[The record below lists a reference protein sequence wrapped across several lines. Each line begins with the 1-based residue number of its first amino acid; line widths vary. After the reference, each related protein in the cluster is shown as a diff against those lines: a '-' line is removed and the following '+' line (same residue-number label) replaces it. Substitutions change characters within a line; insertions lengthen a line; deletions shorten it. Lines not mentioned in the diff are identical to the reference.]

1 MQFGIAAVL
10 FKQSSL
16 FQNLILTM
24 QAANE
29 SNLSWTGATHHLK
42 PLLMY
47 KAQKGGNYISME
59 VKLCKPRFAGIYF
72 HLLKRS

>member
-1 MQFGIAAVL
+1 MQFGIAAIL

-29 SNLSWTGATHHLK
+29 SNSVEQEPHT
-42 PLLMY
+42 
-47 KAQKGGNYISME
+47 ISS
-59 VKLCKPRFAGIYF
+59 
-72 HLLKRS
+72 HS